1 MFSVKK
7 FLEDNFQ
14 DVDGVLGLLAK
25 HTQIELPN
33 RETARRWFQRN
44 SIPGDWAFMLLFAL
58 EQESGQPVAI
68 APYIGEENTH
78 DIFA

>member
-14 DVDGVLGLLAK
+14 DVNGVLGLLAK
-25 HTQIELPN
+25 HTQTELPN
-33 RETARRWFQRN
+33 RETAKRWFQRN
-44 SIPGDWAFMLLFAL
+44 SIPGDWAFLLLFAL
-58 EQESGQPVAI
+58 EQESGKPVAI
-68 APYIGEENTH
+68 APYISGEAEH